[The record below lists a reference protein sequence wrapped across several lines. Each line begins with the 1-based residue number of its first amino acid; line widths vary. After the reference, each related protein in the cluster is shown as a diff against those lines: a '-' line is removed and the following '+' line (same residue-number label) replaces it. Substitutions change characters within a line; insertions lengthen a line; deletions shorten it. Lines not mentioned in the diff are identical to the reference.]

1 VTLRDVGK
9 RGEGILQSWASEEDA
24 SLTKTDDDRW
34 GWDFLLEFPIQR
46 TSVGAEPDKEEEVY
60 RCLIQVKSTSS
71 SDRSCQVKMSNWRR
85 LVETPLPAFF
95 LVLRFDSV
103 RACREAFLVHV
114 GEDEISK
121 VLRKAREL
129 GVAGEGDRLHKHT
142 LVLQWCD
149 EQRLPGTTGQALLDG
164 IRRLIGPSPAD
175 YSKRKLGLRERVG
188 YDAANAQVTT
198 LNRPGFSGGWIT

>member
-1 VTLRDVGK
+1 MTLRDVGK

-95 LVLRFDSV
+95 LVLFRKTFYPTGSQHFV
-103 RACREAFLVHV
+103 IIYRQIIGIRIPINHGTHRVGHYFVHV
-114 GEDEISK
+114 YYNSF
-121 VLRKAREL
+121 
-129 GVAGEGDRLHKHT
+129 HS
-142 LVLQWCD
+142 Q
-149 EQRLPGTTGQALLDG
+149 
-164 IRRLIGPSPAD
+164 
-175 YSKRKLGLRERVG
+175 
-188 YDAANAQVTT
+188 
-198 LNRPGFSGGWIT
+198 